1 MRRKNRIVLA
11 AFLLLGFSGAAAAQ
25 TRLEHLK
32 SWEGKYP
39 TDRKGRVT
47 TKFFG
52 LPEIRT
58 PLLALLSKADFGLL
72 TNTYAVETP
81 IKKIGDYLTV
91 KMCRPH
97 SCDEQGAFAID
108 LNTGAIHV
116 RMQANEKARW
126 FHSKG
131 SASSLPAEVKSYM
144 EDFSAT

>member
-1 MRRKNRIVLA
+1 M
-11 AFLLLGFSGAAAAQ
+11 LLCFSGAAVAQ
-25 TRLEHLK
+25 SHLEHLK

-39 TDRKGRVT
+39 TERKGRVT

-52 LPEIRT
+52 LAEIRT
-58 PLLALLSKADFGLL
+58 PLLALLSRTDFNLL
-72 TNTYAVETP
+72 TNEYAVETP

-108 LNTGAIHV
+108 LSTGAIYV

-131 SASSLPAEVKSYM
+131 SAASPPAEVKSYM

>member
-1 MRRKNRIVLA
+1 MLLCFCVA
-11 AFLLLGFSGAAAAQ
+11 AVAQ

-39 TDRKGRVT
+39 TERKGKVA

-58 PLLALLSKADFGLL
+58 PLLALLSRTDFNLL
-72 TNTYAVETP
+72 TNAYAVETP

-97 SCDEQGAFAID
+97 ACDEQGAFAID

-131 SASSLPAEVKSYM
+131 SASNLPAEVKSYM
-144 EDFSAT
+144 EDFGAT